1 MAIADILSALVGRRS
16 YKESFSKDRVIN
28 ILKEM
33 SNNNK
38 IDKDITN
45 LVILNYDSILNMA
58 NIKSSKI
65 MNIYLDM
72 KKEYKDLLNT
82 L

>member
-1 MAIADILSALVGRRS
+1 MI
-16 YKESFSKDRVIN
+16 
-28 ILKEM
+28 
-33 SNNNK
+33 NNNK

-72 KKEYKDLLNT
+72 KKEYKYLLNT